1 MRKRYWIAS
10 AVLVTVG
17 GIAAWGYYS
26 HADGFL
32 SKASAGNDIESPAL
46 TDKQNKVHFD
56 FKSAGIISDYKRCDW
71 TRIQLNKAEP
81 GLGDKHFKCEELR
94 SYEEPVDRLKAATR
108 QGLVQ
113 DCEQAIKAAL
123 WDPGSYVFV
132 DHLYVA
138 NEINGV
144 DVRLTY
150 LENDGYGG
158 RDQWQTTCSYQL
170 RPTSTTVGVTHS
182 N

>member
-1 MRKRYWIAS
+1 MRRRHWIPS
-10 AVLVTVG
+10 AVLVTVSG
-17 GIAAWGYYS
+17 LGARVYYR
-26 HADGFL
+26 HVDAFL
-32 SKASAGNDIESPAL
+32 STKTVRFDVASSAL
-46 TDKQNKVHFD
+46 TDKQGTAHFD

-71 TRIQLNKAEP
+71 TRVQLNKVQP
-81 GLGDKHFKCEELR
+81 GTGDKHFKCEELK

-108 QGLVQ
+108 QGLVK

-158 RDQWQTTCSYQL
+158 RNQWQATCSYQL
-170 RPTSTTVGVTHS
+170 
-182 N
+182 

>member
-1 MRKRYWIAS
+1 MRRRYWIPS

-17 GIAAWGYYS
+17 GIAARGYYS
-26 HADGFL
+26 HADAFL

-46 TDKQNKVHFD
+46 TDKQDKVHFD

-81 GLGDKHFKCEELR
+81 GIGDKHFKCEELR

-113 DCEQAIKAAL
+113 NCEQAIKAAL

-150 LENDGYGG
+150 LENDGFGG

-170 RPTSTTVGVTHS
+170 
-182 N
+182 

>member
-1 MRKRYWIAS
+1 MRRRHWIPS
-10 AVLVTVG
+10 AVLVAVSGLGTR
-17 GIAAWGYYS
+17 AYLS

-32 SKASAGNDIESPAL
+32 STKSAGSDDPSSAL
-46 TDKQNKVHFD
+46 TDKQDKAHFN

-81 GLGDKHFKCEELR
+81 GIGDKHFKCEELK
-94 SYEEPVDRLKAATR
+94 SYVEPAERLKAASR
-108 QGLVQ
+108 QGLVRN
-113 DCEQAIKAAL
+113 CEQAVKAAL
-123 WDPGSYVFV
+123 WDPGSYAFV
-132 DHLYVA
+132 AHLYLA

-144 DVRLTY
+144 DVRVTY

-170 RPTSTTVGVTHS
+170 
-182 N
+182 

>member
-1 MRKRYWIAS
+1 M
-10 AVLVTVG
+10 LVTVG
-17 GIAAWGYYS
+17 GIAARGYYS
-26 HADGFL
+26 HADAFL
-32 SKASAGNDIESPAL
+32 SKASAGNDIEYPAL
-46 TDKQNKVHFD
+46 TDKQEKAHFD

-81 GLGDKHFKCEELR
+81 GIGDKHFKCEELR

-144 DVRLTY
+144 DVLLTY

-158 RDQWQTTCSYQL
+158 RDQWQTICSYQL
-170 RPTSTTVGVTHS
+170 
-182 N
+182 

>member
-1 MRKRYWIAS
+1 MRRRDWISS
-10 AVLVTVG
+10 ALLVTVG
-17 GIAAWGYYS
+17 GLGARGYYS
-26 HADGFL
+26 HADAFL
-32 SKASAGNDIESPAL
+32 PTESAGNDVASSAV
-46 TDKQNKVHFD
+46 TAKRGNTHFD
-56 FKSAGIISDYKRCDW
+56 FKSAGIISDFKRCHW
-71 TRIQLNKAEP
+71 TRAQLNKAEP
-81 GLGDKHFKCEELR
+81 GTGDVHFKCEELK
-94 SYEEPVDRLKAATR
+94 SYVEPVERLKAASR

-113 DCEQAIKAAL
+113 NCERAIKSSL

-132 DHLYVA
+132 DHMYVA

-170 RPTSTTVGVTHS
+170 
-182 N
+182 

>member
-1 MRKRYWIAS
+1 M
-10 AVLVTVG
+10 LVTVG
-17 GIAAWGYYS
+17 GIAARGYYS
-26 HADGFL
+26 HADAFL

-46 TDKQNKVHFD
+46 TDKQDKVHFD
-56 FKSAGIISDYKRCDW
+56 FKSAGIISDYRRCDW
-71 TRIQLNKAEP
+71 TRVQLNKAEP
-81 GLGDKHFKCEELR
+81 GIGDKHFKCEELK
-94 SYEEPVDRLKAATR
+94 SYEKPIDRLNAAAR
-108 QGLVQ
+108 QGLVHN
-113 DCEQAIKAAL
+113 CEQAIKAAL

-150 LENDGYGG
+150 LENDGFGG

-170 RPTSTTVGVTHS
+170 
-182 N
+182 

>member
-1 MRKRYWIAS
+1 MRRRYWIPS

-17 GIAAWGYYS
+17 GIAARGYYS
-26 HADGFL
+26 HADAFL
-32 SKASAGNDIESPAL
+32 SKASAGNDIESSAL
-46 TDKQNKVHFD
+46 TDKQDKVHFD

-81 GLGDKHFKCEELR
+81 GIGDKHFKCEELR

-150 LENDGYGG
+150 LENDGFGG

-170 RPTSTTVGVTHS
+170 
-182 N
+182 

>member
-1 MRKRYWIAS
+1 M
-10 AVLVTVG
+10 LVTVG
-17 GIAAWGYYS
+17 GIAARGYYS
-26 HADGFL
+26 HADAFL

-46 TDKQNKVHFD
+46 TDKQDKVHFD
-56 FKSAGIISDYKRCDW
+56 FKSVGIISDYKRCDW

-81 GLGDKHFKCEELR
+81 GIGDKHFKCEELR

-150 LENDGYGG
+150 LENDGFGG

-170 RPTSTTVGVTHS
+170 
-182 N
+182 

>member
-1 MRKRYWIAS
+1 MRRRYWIPS

-17 GIAAWGYYS
+17 GVAARGYYS
-26 HADGFL
+26 HAGAFL
-32 SKASAGNDIESPAL
+32 SKASAGNDIESPAR
-46 TDKQNKVHFD
+46 TDKQDKVHFD

-81 GLGDKHFKCEELR
+81 GIGDKHFKCEELR

-150 LENDGYGG
+150 LENDGFGG

-170 RPTSTTVGVTHS
+170 
-182 N
+182 

>member
-1 MRKRYWIAS
+1 M
-10 AVLVTVG
+10 LVTVG
-17 GIAAWGYYS
+17 GIAARGYYR
-26 HADGFL
+26 HADAFL

-46 TDKQNKVHFD
+46 TDKQDEVHFD

-81 GLGDKHFKCEELR
+81 GIGDKHFKCEELR
-94 SYEEPVDRLKAATR
+94 SYEEPVDRLKAAKR

-150 LENDGYGG
+150 LENDGFGG

-170 RPTSTTVGVTHS
+170 
-182 N
+182 

>member
-1 MRKRYWIAS
+1 M
-10 AVLVTVG
+10 LVTVG
-17 GIAAWGYYS
+17 GIAARGYYS
-26 HADGFL
+26 HADAFL

-46 TDKQNKVHFD
+46 TDKQDKVHFD

-123 WDPGSYVFV
+123 WDPESYVFV

-150 LENDGYGG
+150 LGNDGYGG
-158 RDQWQTTCSYQL
+158 RDQWQSTCSYQL
-170 RPTSTTVGVTHS
+170 
-182 N
+182 

>member
-1 MRKRYWIAS
+1 MRRRYWIPS

-17 GIAAWGYYS
+17 GIAARGYYS
-26 HADGFL
+26 HADAFL

-46 TDKQNKVHFD
+46 TDKQDKVHFD

-81 GLGDKHFKCEELR
+81 GIGDKHFKCEELKA
-94 SYEEPVDRLKAATR
+94 YVEPAERLEAASR
-108 QGLVQ
+108 QRLVQ
-113 DCEQAIKAAL
+113 NCEQAIKAAL

-170 RPTSTTVGVTHS
+170 
-182 N
+182 

>member
-1 MRKRYWIAS
+1 MRRRYWIPS

-17 GIAAWGYYS
+17 GIAARGYYS
-26 HADGFL
+26 HADAFL
-32 SKASAGNDIESPAL
+32 SKASAGNEIESPAL
-46 TDKQNKVHFD
+46 TDKQDKVHFD
-56 FKSAGIISDYKRCDW
+56 FKSAGIISYYKRCDW

-81 GLGDKHFKCEELR
+81 GIGDKHFKCEELR

-123 WDPGSYVFV
+123 WDPGSFVVV

-170 RPTSTTVGVTHS
+170 
-182 N
+182 